1 MIFTAVVTLRVE
13 SDLGVE
19 GIGKFDREAC
29 FANLLRVG
37 GRKAHKLRP
46 HIANNEKI
54 AARSVVIAQPQI
66 GADGLGVLFPSCGT
80 PREAPLCPW
89 APAAH
94 GNAKVAT
101 IGKPQKY
108 DLEDLLNI

>member
-29 FANLLRVG
+29 FPNLLRVG

-46 HIANNEKI
+46 HIVNNEKI
-54 AARSVVIAQPQI
+54 AVRSVVIAQPQI
-66 GADGLGVLFPSCGT
+66 GADGLRVRGIQLQ
-80 PREAPLCPW
+80 R
-89 APAAH
+89 AAERQE
-94 GNAKVAT
+94 
-101 IGKPQKY
+101 P
-108 DLEDLLNI
+108 